1 MEMNSTESQER
12 SEDEVEEHEQS
23 DYSDN
28 DQPTNREVTKGSCEG
43 YEIKS
48 LDERQYQVTERKKD
62 PEFEAKE
69 EYMRKLMSFRKDELI
84 LPESSDDEIDAN
96 SDTKKNFNP
105 GVEDAYELVETI
117 DFKMN

>member
-1 MEMNSTESQER
+1 
-12 SEDEVEEHEQS
+12 
-23 DYSDN
+23 
-28 DQPTNREVTKGSCEG
+28 
-43 YEIKS
+43 
-48 LDERQYQVTERKKD
+48 
-62 PEFEAKE
+62 
-69 EYMRKLMSFRKDELI
+69 MSFRKDELI